1 VSDRD
6 GWIHE
11 IKSEELLKA
20 IGRMVGNPSGG
31 RAPLSPLTAV
41 PTAEDGTPI
50 PGRWDANRA
59 SRASRT
65 RRSPNLT
72 PASTAGKTLA
82 SGTCTAPLT
91 ARPCH
96 SLSSQRSGHLR
107 RLLAAV
113 WLATPLAVVIL
124 TVAALSRSQPRPLVS
139 DASDVA
145 LVWLLVTA
153 ALVGRKWART

>member
-20 IGRMVGNPSGG
+20 IGRMVGNPSGVLLSRRSPPCQPLRTVRRSPAAGTRTG
-31 RAPLSPLTAV
+31 R
-41 PTAEDGTPI
+41 
-50 PGRWDANRA
+50 PGR
-59 SRASRT
+59 RT